1 VDVKNTVVVG
11 FSAHDHEFF
20 AGGMSMGRAMKD
32 SGIDYIGAIPI
43 DWDVIKLKYLMECL
57 DGQRRPVDSALRT
70 SGIYPYWGAGG
81 IQDYVDDYLFDE
93 DLVLLG
99 EDGAPFFDPYRP
111 VAFAVSGKV
120 WVNNHI
126 HVLRCVADFNR
137 IFMVYGLN
145 SVDYRLFINGSILNK
160 LTQGNMREIVLCS
173 PPLSEQNRIVDFL
186 NEKCT
191 KIDSIIEKTR
201 AFIKEYKRL
210 KQVVITQA
218 VTKGVRGGR
227 SMKNSGI
234 AWIGEIPAEWG
245 IYRVANL
252 YEERNEPGSDELPV
266 LMVSIHSGV
275 SDDEVKDED
284 RTRKA
289 LQSEDKSKYKRVYP
303 GDLVYNMMRAWQGAF
318 GAVRVDGLVSPAY
331 VVAKPKVPLDTRYIE
346 ALFRT
351 PSAIEEMRRYSYG
364 ITDFRLRLYWQYFK
378 NIRFCLPD
386 IEEQKE
392 IASYIDDKCAEID
405 ALITKK
411 EQLLTELENYKKSLI
426 YEYVTGKKEVPS

>member
-1 VDVKNTVVVG
+1 
-11 FSAHDHEFF
+11 
-20 AGGMSMGRAMKD
+20 MGRAMKD
-32 SGIDYIGAIPI
+32 SGVEWIGEIPEDWTLAKGKNLYSVYTGKLDANAEKADGEYPFFTCSMYPKRIDRYSFDCEALLVAGNGLVGFTQYYKGKFDAYQRTYVLSEFRNINPQYLQFYVSNNLPIEVAPNSVGSVIQFIKIG
-43 DWDVIKLKYLMECL
+43 
-57 DGQRRPVDSALRT
+57 
-70 SGIYPYWGAGG
+70 
-81 IQDYVDDYLFDE
+81 
-93 DLVLLG
+93 DLQNFHVVFPSLG
-99 EDGAPFFDPYRP
+99 EQQRIASFLDRQCTELD
-111 VAFAVSGKV
+111 V
-120 WVNNHI
+120 
-126 HVLRCVADFNR
+126 VL
-137 IFMVYGLN
+137 
-145 SVDYRLFINGSILNK
+145 
-160 LTQGNMREIVLCS
+160 
-173 PPLSEQNRIVDFL
+173 
-186 NEKCT
+186 
-191 KIDSIIEKTR
+191 EKTR
-201 AFIKEYKRL
+201 SSIEEYKHL
-210 KQVVITQA
+210 KQAVITQA
-218 VTKGVRGGR
+218 VTKGVRGER
-227 SMKNSGI
+227 PMKDSGI
-234 AWIGEIPAEWG
+234 AWIGEIPAEWD

-284 RTRKA
+284 RSRKA

-405 ALITKK
+405 VLIAQK
-411 EQLLTELENYKKSLI
+411 EQLLMELENYKKSLI